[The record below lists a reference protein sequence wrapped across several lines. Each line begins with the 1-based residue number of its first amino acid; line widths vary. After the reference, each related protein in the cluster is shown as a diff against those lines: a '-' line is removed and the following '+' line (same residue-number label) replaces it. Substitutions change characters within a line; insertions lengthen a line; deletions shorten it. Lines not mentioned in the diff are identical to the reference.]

1 MEGVIVKNGSR
12 CDNGLCRSSSET
24 VDGSSLSLEGVDY
37 IHGGDGL
44 SPGVLSVGDGVS
56 DDALEEALKDL
67 SGVIIDEGR
76 DSLDTSSPGEP
87 ADGGL
92 GDALNRSSGVPLLGG
107 PLGAD
112 LALASDSLASFAL
125 SSHSLIYRNKLCL
138 SPSNLNSAISH
149 FTNT

>member
-1 MEGVIVKNGSR
+1 MGKRSGKGKEGVIGKIGSR

-24 VDGSSLSLEGVDY
+24 VDGSSLSLEGVDH
-37 IHGGDGL
+37 IHSGDGL
-44 SPGVLSVGDGVS
+44 SPGVLSVGHGVS

-67 SGVIIDEGR
+67 PGVIIDEGG
-76 DSLDTSSPGEP
+76 DSLDTSSSGEP

-92 GDALNRSSGVPLLGG
+92 GDALNRSSGVPLLGS

-125 SSHSLIYRNKLCL
+125 SSHLVLK
-138 SPSNLNSAISH
+138 IS
-149 FTNT
+149 